1 MLRICNDQPDDI
13 AQEDKYKIL
22 VKTDLSEV
30 MKNEEHKQ
38 DETEQWARQMPKSGQ
53 GAALKKIK
61 ALKEENKVK

>member
-38 DETEQWARQMPKSGQ
+38 DETE
-53 GAALKKIK
+53 
-61 ALKEENKVK
+61 